1 MGWLLISEHARVPM
15 ADIERVPAMP
25 LHMADDLHTYY
36 LMGVRLQ
43 LNGYGMLLP
52 NGSDKH
58 QAVERY

>member
-1 MGWLLISEHARVPM
+1 M